1 MAGVTTTST
10 PAGDSILPTRVGFVV
25 PRTVGGAVVRNRVR
39 RRLRHLVAER
49 LDRLPAGAALVVR
62 ALPEASARSCRE
74 LGVDLDEALARLRR
88 SRRPELATPTSTDPS
103 DPRRGADE
111 SQRRRVRR

>member
-1 MAGVTTTST
+1 VTTTST

-49 LDRLPAGAALVVR
+49 LDRLPTGAALVVR

-74 LGVDLDEALARLRR
+74 LGADLDEALARLRQPR
-88 SRRPELATPTSTDPS
+88 RRPELATPTSTDPS
-103 DPRRGADE
+103 GPRRGADE